1 MPRIRQKAEQYAEDD
16 FFRELEARKG
26 WYGCQT
32 NLDFGKMIGVC
43 AKTVTNFERDPDS
56 VRLGTFRAITKKLKP
71 NPRIV
76 LKYLGYSDQ
85 DIKKIV

>member
-26 WYGCQT
+26 WHRCQT
-32 NLDFGKMIGVC
+32 NLEFSKLIGVC
-43 AKTVTNFERDPDS
+43 EKTITNFERNPDS
-56 VRLGTFRAITKKLKP
+56 IRLGMFREITKKLKP
-71 NPRIV
+71 NPRII
-76 LKYLGYSDQ
+76 LKFLGYSDQ